1 MLLGIGQ
8 AREHQA
14 QAVARTHL
22 PEGKRAQ
29 ASEQSVLEALRQLG
43 KTDPAL
49 EYNCGACGYH
59 TCREKASAVALGRAE
74 LEMCLP
80 FMRAKAESL
89 SNLVL
94 ESTPNAVVVVDK
106 NLCVQEWNAAA
117 ERMFGVPA
125 HNAKGKRV
133 GEFLPE
139 EHFLAALS
147 SLESNSGIKLSPVP
161 GLITALSVVPVKGG
175 DLVMGIY
182 SDITDLEEQGKAL
195 AKLRQETVDKAQ
207 EVINKQMRVAQD
219 IASLLGET
227 TAESK
232 MLLLKL
238 MRVVQGDKA

>member
-1 MLLGIGQ
+1 MLLELKEAAEHE
-8 AREHQA
+8 AR
-14 QAVARTHL
+14 AVLRSHL
-22 PEGKRAQ
+22 PEGKRTQ

-43 KTDPAL
+43 KTEPAL

-89 SNLVL
+89 SNLIL
-94 ESTPNAVVVVDK
+94 ASTPNAIVVVDK
-106 NLCVQEWNAAA
+106 ELCVQEWNAAA

-125 HNAKGKRV
+125 SLAKGKRV

-139 EHFLAALS
+139 EHFVTALS
-147 SLESNSGIKLSPVP
+147 KLESSSGLKLSPMP
-161 GLITALSVVPVKGG
+161 ALITALSVVPVRGG

-182 SDITDLEEQGKAL
+182 SDITEMEEQGKAL
-195 AKLRQETVDKAQ
+195 DKLRQETVDKAQ

-238 MRVVQGDKA
+238 MRVVQGEKA